1 MVVGQGS
8 SQSFSSRD
16 MLGPDDEL
24 ISLIIIQAGTFLL
37 MPYGTSIASTTFGLV
52 RHDVHSISDE
62 LTTLVEADGVAACS
76 SFRNNDSEDV
86 PLGPDGFGVN
96 V

>member
-1 MVVGQGS
+1 
-8 SQSFSSRD
+8 

-37 MPYGTSIASTTFGLV
+37 VLYGTSFASTTFGLV
-52 RHDVHSISDE
+52 RHDVYSISDE
-62 LTTLVEADGVAACS
+62 LTAFVEADGVAACS